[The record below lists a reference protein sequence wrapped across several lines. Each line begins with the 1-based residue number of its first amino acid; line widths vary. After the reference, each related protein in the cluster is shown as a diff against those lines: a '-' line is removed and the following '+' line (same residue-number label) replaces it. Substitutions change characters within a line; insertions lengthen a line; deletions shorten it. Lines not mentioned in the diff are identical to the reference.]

1 MGYWDASHCLR
12 DIQQVW
18 TNAKLYNPSSH
29 PIYEWATA
37 LEMEVSTWLR
47 RLPREVS
54 RDMRAVEERNLKACS
69 NILAEIRRGEKVLA
83 EQLGL
88 RQLERRLELGRF
100 ESVEEVAGSFREKVG
115 QAYRE
120 GRIDCNL
127 ISEVQHSFE
136 VEFANRVYAWEEE
149 VEEEDVLE
157 EGVDEGE
164 VEHKRLLE
172 LLSMSRRLESDLGS
186 LRFEREWNGSENYF
200 LSSGVEN
207 ATSEESMEEE
217 TVEENKESSHFIV
230 KRFQNNHICGSQF
243 IVEP

>member
-1 MGYWDASHCLR
+1 
-12 DIQQVW
+12 
-18 TNAKLYNPSSH
+18 
-29 PIYEWATA
+29 
-37 LEMEVSTWLR
+37 
-47 RLPREVS
+47 
-54 RDMRAVEERNLKACS
+54 MRAVEERNLKACA

-100 ESVEEVAGSFREKVG
+100 ESVEEVAASFREKVG

-157 EGVDEGE
+157 KSVDEGE
-164 VEHKRLLE
+164 LEHKRLLE

-186 LRFEREWNGSENYF
+186 LRFEREWNGSENGLDF
-200 LSSGVEN
+200 VRSGVEN
-207 ATSEESMEEE
+207 ATSEEPMDEE
-217 TVEENKESSHFIV
+217 TVEENKESSHFIA
-230 KRFQNNHICGSQF
+230 KSFQKNHICDSQF

>member
-1 MGYWDASHCLR
+1 
-12 DIQQVW
+12 
-18 TNAKLYNPSSH
+18 
-29 PIYEWATA
+29 
-37 LEMEVSTWLR
+37 
-47 RLPREVS
+47 
-54 RDMRAVEERNLKACS
+54 MRAVEERNLKACA
-69 NILAEIRRGEKVLA
+69 NILAEIRRGEKALA

-100 ESVEEVAGSFREKVG
+100 ESVEEVAASFREKVG

-164 VEHKRLLE
+164 LEHKRLLE

-186 LRFEREWNGSENYF
+186 LRFEREWNGSENGLDF
-200 LSSGVEN
+200 VSSGVEN
-207 ATSEESMEEE
+207 ATSEESMDGEA
-217 TVEENKESSHFIV
+217 VEENKESSHFIA
-230 KRFQNNHICGSQF
+230 KSFQSNHICDSQF

>member
-1 MGYWDASHCLR
+1 
-12 DIQQVW
+12 
-18 TNAKLYNPSSH
+18 
-29 PIYEWATA
+29 
-37 LEMEVSTWLR
+37 
-47 RLPREVS
+47 
-54 RDMRAVEERNLKACS
+54 MRAVEERNLKACA

-100 ESVEEVAGSFREKVG
+100 ESVEEVAASFREKVG

-164 VEHKRLLE
+164 LEHKRLLE

-186 LRFEREWNGSENYF
+186 LRFEREWNGSENGLDF
-200 LSSGVEN
+200 VSSGVEN
-207 ATSEESMEEE
+207 ATSEESMDGEA
-217 TVEENKESSHFIV
+217 VEENKESSHFIA
-230 KRFQNNHICGSQF
+230 KSFQSNHICDSQF

>member
-1 MGYWDASHCLR
+1 MR
-12 DIQQVW
+12 Q
-18 TNAKLYNPSSH
+18 
-29 PIYEWATA
+29 
-37 LEMEVSTWLR
+37 
-47 RLPREVS
+47 LPREVS
-54 RDMRAVEERNLKACS
+54 RDMRAVEERNLKACA

-100 ESVEEVAGSFREKVG
+100 ESVEEVAASFREKVG

-120 GRIDCNL
+120 GKIHCNL

-164 VEHKRLLE
+164 LEHKRLLE

-186 LRFEREWNGSENYF
+186 LRFEREWNGSENDF
-200 LSSGVEN
+200 VSSGVEN
-207 ATSEESMEEE
+207 ATSEESMDEE
-217 TVEENKESSHFIV
+217 TVEENKESSHFIA
-230 KRFQNNHICGSQF
+230 KSFQKNHICDSQF

>member
-1 MGYWDASHCLR
+1 
-12 DIQQVW
+12 
-18 TNAKLYNPSSH
+18 
-29 PIYEWATA
+29 
-37 LEMEVSTWLR
+37 
-47 RLPREVS
+47 
-54 RDMRAVEERNLKACS
+54 MRAVEERNLKACA

-100 ESVEEVAGSFREKVG
+100 ESVEEVAASFREKVG
-115 QAYRE
+115 RAYRE

-164 VEHKRLLE
+164 LEHKRLLE

-186 LRFEREWNGSENYF
+186 LRFEREWNGGENGLDFVSSE
-200 LSSGVEN
+200 VEN
-207 ATSEESMEEE
+207 ATSEESMDEE
-217 TVEENKESSHFIV
+217 TVEENKESSHFIA
-230 KRFQNNHICGSQF
+230 KSFQSNHICDSQF